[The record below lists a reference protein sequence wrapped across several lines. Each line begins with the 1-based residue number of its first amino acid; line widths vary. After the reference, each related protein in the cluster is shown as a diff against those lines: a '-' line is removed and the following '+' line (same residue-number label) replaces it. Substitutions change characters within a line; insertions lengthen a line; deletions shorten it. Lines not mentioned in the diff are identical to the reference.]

1 MGFADN
7 IASKIRA
14 LFVNS
19 PEKQVDKLRRGENF
33 VTPDNSPYSY
43 LDGYDTLSQSLRLE
57 QTLMQRFA
65 DYEEMDDYPEIGSAI
80 DIYADD
86 ATIPDSMTGKSVWPT
101 SKDLASRAALENLFY
116 KRLKLDETVYVLART
131 LTKYGNCY
139 AEIVADESGVLG
151 WSYLPPAT
159 MRRVEE
165 KNGVLIGYV
174 QDPTGGFAV
183 SRDQIKK
190 AIESGKK
197 TIDSVIVF
205 EPWEIVNWRLQG
217 RDVGSEYGHSVLE
230 PARWIWRRLVMAE
243 DSALVYKLTRSP
255 ARFAFYVDVGDLPP
269 AQAIAYVNQVKQQYK
284 KKKLFNTSTKKLEF
298 RMNPL
303 NAQEDFWVP
312 SRNGQDS
319 TRIDV
324 IAGPDYQAVEDLEYF
339 RSKLFS
345 AIKVPASY
353 LGLGGETSRAALS
366 QEDVRFAR
374 TVMRIQREIRN
385 GLRRVSRIH
394 LALIGIDP
402 DEIDFEIRMSVP
414 SAIFELAQIELRNAQ
429 ADNATRLL
437 EFFPRNWVISHVFD
451 FSEEVAQALAQEKE
465 DEARME
471 QRTQT
476 ALTQELIGQFP
487 EAMGMQA
494 QAGALP
500 KEPGLPT
507 MPKEVAFESRMEAL
521 SGALDE
527 ITAASDRIEESLEEV
542 GTGLRDSAKRV
553 KVVEGLFRRRS
564 A

>member
-1 MGFADN
+1 MGFASD
-7 IASKIRA
+7 IASKIKA
-14 LFVNS
+14 LFGDS
-19 PEKQVDKLRRGENF
+19 TEAKAAKLQRGENF
-33 VTPDNSPYSY
+33 VTPENTLYSY
-43 LDGYDTLSQSLRLE
+43 MDGYDNLSSSLRLE

-86 ATIPDSMTGKSVWPT
+86 ATIPDSMTGKSVWGT
-101 SKDLASRAALENLFY
+101 SKDLAAVAALDDLLDNRLNLPESIY
-116 KRLKLDETVYVLART
+116 ILART

-139 AEIVADESGVLG
+139 AEILADADGVLG
-151 WSYLPPAT
+151 WNYLPPAT

-165 KNGVLIGYV
+165 KNGALIAFV
-174 QDPTGGFAV
+174 QDPTGSFSV
-183 SRDQIKK
+183 SRDAIKK
-190 AIESGKK
+190 AIASGTKK
-197 TIDSVIVF
+197 IDKMIIF
-205 EPWEIVNWRLQG
+205 EPWEVVNWRLQG

-284 KKKLFNTSTKKLEF
+284 KKKLFNTSSKKLEF

-303 NAQEDFWVP
+303 NANEDFWIP

-353 LGLGGETSRAALS
+353 LGLGDETSRAALS

-374 TVMRIQREIRN
+374 TVMRIQREMKN
-385 GLRRVSRIH
+385 GIKRVARIH
-394 LALIGIDP
+394 MALIGIDP
-402 DEIDFEIRMSVP
+402 DEIEFGVKMSVP

-437 EFFPRNWVISHVFD
+437 EFFPREWVISHVFD
-451 FSEEVAQALAQEKE
+451 FSEEVAQSLAQAKN
-465 DEARME
+465 DEARTE
-471 QRTQT
+471 QRRQT
-476 ALTQELIGQFP
+476 ALTQELIDDFP
-487 EAMGMQA
+487 EAMGIQA
-494 QAGALP
+494 EAGVLP
-500 KEPGLPT
+500 QEPGPATTPT
-507 MPKEVAFESRMEAL
+507 EVAFESRMAGLERSL
-521 SGALDE
+521 ERMTKVSN
-527 ITAASDRIEESLEEV
+527 RIEESLVFVEREMKD
-542 GTGLRDSAKRV
+542 GTKRM